1 MATQVNNTAYP
12 LASLYVGD
20 LDPSIT
26 EAQLYERFST
36 AGQVMS
42 IRVCRDQ
49 ITKQSL
55 GYAYVNFHQ
64 PADAERALDTMNF
77 DLLLGRPMRIMWSQ
91 RDPALRKSGVG
102 NVFIKNLDRTI
113 DNKALYDTFSTF
125 GNILSCK
132 IMTDDG
138 SGSKGYGFVHFE
150 TNEAAEQAIK
160 NVNNMLLNDK
170 KVYVGMFMSKGQR
183 SQMYNETTRKFTNVF
198 VKNFG
203 PDMDDTKLHD
213 MFDKYGE
220 ITSVVVARA
229 SDDGKSKGFG
239 FVNFKEP
246 EAAERAVRDLHDTE
260 YNGKKLFVGRF
271 QKRAERA
278 NVLKKLYDERKQ
290 ERNNRY
296 MGINL
301 YIKNLDDTIDDEKL
315 RKEFSSFGTITS
327 AKVMTEN
334 GRSKGFGFVCF
345 SAPEEATKAVT
356 DMNGRIVG
364 SKPLYVAL
372 AQRKDERKNHLAS
385 QYMQRLTTTRL
396 QSQQLGQMFANPANA
411 AATGIY
417 LPAALQNAATRFYP
431 AAPSFAA
438 PPVRPTPRWPGQN
451 AAAAAAAAAAA
462 RGGQV
467 PVPNTYQ
474 NYQMLNPSQPR
485 ARMPYAPSPA
495 QQAAAQAAAAAA
507 AAGIRPTGANGAQ
520 VRMNFNAVNAGNV
533 RGVPPQQLI
542 NGQPVLQRGVQNPK
556 FRGQAPNAV
565 PQGQVINNIQA
576 INVPGQEPLTTVMLA
591 SAQPQEQKQM
601 LGERLYPL
609 IHSMHP
615 EWAGKITGMLLEI
628 DNAELLHM
636 LDSRESLK
644 AKVEEAVVVLQAH
657 QTKQQQQQQQA
668 ANAQRTE

>member
-1 MATQVNNTAYP
+1 MSVNPAQPNYP

-20 LDPSIT
+20 LDADVT
-26 EAQLYERFST
+26 EAQLYDRFST
-36 AGQVMS
+36 SGQVLS

-77 DLLLGRPMRIMWSQ
+77 DTLGERPMRIMWSQ

-102 NVFIKNLDRTI
+102 NVFIKNLDKSI

-132 IMTDDG
+132 IMTDDN
-138 SGSKGYGFVHFE
+138 SNSRGYGFVHFE

-170 KVYVGMFMSKGQR
+170 KVFVGRFMTRTQR
-183 SQMYNETTRKFTNVF
+183 TEAYGSTNKRFTNVF

-203 PDMDDTKLHD
+203 EGVEDDKLKEV
-213 MFDKYGE
+213 FEKYGE
-220 ITSVVVARA
+220 ITSAVVAKGE
-229 SDDGKSKGFG
+229 DGKSKGHG
-239 FVNFKEP
+239 FVNFKDAV
-246 EAAERAVRDLHDTE
+246 AAELAVKELNESD

-271 QKRAERA
+271 QKKFERVS
-278 NVLKKLYDERKQ
+278 NLKKIHEEKKQ
-290 ERNNRY
+290 ERQNRY

-301 YIKNLDDTIDDEKL
+301 YIKNLDDTIDDERL
-315 RKEFSSFGTITS
+315 RKEFTGFGTITS

-372 AQRKDERKNHLAS
+372 AQRKEDRKNHLAS
-385 QYMQRLTTTRL
+385 QYMQRLTTSRM
-396 QSQQLGQMFANPANA
+396 QNQQINQVFANPAGPA
-411 AATGIY
+411 SIY
-417 LPAALQNAATRFYP
+417 LPTMQNAARYYP
-431 AAPSFAA
+431 TAAAGFGA
-438 PPVRPTPRWPGQN
+438 PVRPTPRWPGQTR
-451 AAAAAAAAAAA
+451 A
-462 RGGQV
+462 QV
-467 PVPNTYQ
+467 PANSYQ
-474 NYQMLNPSQPR
+474 NYQMVNAGQPR
-485 ARMPYAPSPA
+485 ARLPYNPNSGAMMRS
-495 QQAAAQAAAAAA
+495 
-507 AAGIRPTGANGAQ
+507 AGAG
-520 VRMNFNAVNAGNV
+520 VRMNFNPMGNMRMPTV
-533 RGVPPQQLI
+533 I
-542 NGQPVLQRGVQNPK
+542 NGNLGAQQMQRPQMQQKYRPQAVPTQTVGQP
-556 FRGQAPNAV
+556 APNA
-565 PQGQVINNIQA
+565 QA
-576 INVPGQEPLTTVMLA
+576 INVPGQEPLTTGMLA
-591 SAQPQEQKQM
+591 AAQPQEQKQM

-644 AKVEEAVVVLQAH
+644 AKVDEAVVVLQAH
-657 QTKQQQQQQQA
+657 QAKQVV
-668 ANAQRTE
+668 AQRQTEQ

>member
-1 MATQVNNTAYP
+1 MAQPGPTYP

-20 LDPSIT
+20 LEPDIT

-36 AGQVMS
+36 AGQVLS

-77 DLLLGRPMRIMWSQ
+77 DLLQTRPMRIMWSQ

-102 NVFIKNLDRTI
+102 NVFIKNLDKTI

-132 IMTDDG
+132 IMNDE
-138 SGSKGYGFVHFE
+138 SGNSKGYGFVHFE

-170 KVYVGMFMSKGQR
+170 KVFVGRFLSKSQR
-183 SQMYNETTRKFTNVF
+183 SEVYSEANRKFTNVF

-203 PDMDDTKLHD
+203 ETLDDDKMRE
-213 MFDKYGE
+213 MFEKYGE
-220 ITSVVVARA
+220 ITSAVVAR
-229 SDDGKSKGFG
+229 DHEGKSKGFG
-239 FVNFKEP
+239 FVNFKDTD
-246 EAAERAVRDLHDTE
+246 AADRAVKDLHDSDF
-260 YNGKKLFVGRF
+260 NGKRLFVGRF
-271 QKRAERA
+271 QKRAERSS
-278 NVLKKLYDERKQ
+278 VLKRIYEEKKQ

-301 YIKNLDDTIDDEKL
+301 YIKNLDDTIDDERL
-315 RKEFSSFGTITS
+315 RKEFLGFGTITS
-327 AKVMTEN
+327 AKVMMEN

-372 AQRKDERKNHLAS
+372 AQRKEDRKNHLAS

-396 QSQQLGQMFANPANA
+396 QNQQLGQVFPNPAGAAGIYIPTMQNA
-411 AATGIY
+411 AA
-417 LPAALQNAATRFYP
+417 RFYP
-431 AAPSFAA
+431 AAASFAA
-438 PPVRPTPRWPGQN
+438 PVRPTPRWPGQTGRN
-451 AAAAAAAAAAA
+451 QMP
-462 RGGQV
+462 G
-467 PVPNTYQ
+467 NTFQ
-474 NYQMLNPSQPR
+474 NYQMLNPNQPR
-485 ARMPYAPSPA
+485 ARMPYNPNNPNTIVRPA
-495 QQAAAQAAAAAA
+495 
-507 AAGIRPTGANGAQ
+507 ANGAI
-520 VRMNFNAVNAGNV
+520 RMNFNAVNANMRMPG
-533 RGVPPQQLI
+533 GAMLA
-542 NGQPVLQRGVQNPK
+542 NGGMPGGQ
-556 FRGQAPNAV
+556 GQAPYAQRGPQQMQKFRPQTV
-565 PQGQVINNIQA
+565 PAGAGGAGQMTQPNPQA
-576 INVPGQEPLTTVMLA
+576 INVPGQEPLTTGMLA
-591 SAQPQEQKQM
+591 AAQPQEQKQM

-644 AKVEEAVVVLQAH
+644 AKVDEAVVVLQAH
-657 QTKQQQQQQQA
+657 QAKQVVQQRQA
-668 ANAQRTE
+668 EQ

>member
-1 MATQVNNTAYP
+1 MSVNPAQPNYP

-20 LDPSIT
+20 LEPDVT
-26 EAQLYERFST
+26 EAQLYDRFAIS
-36 AGQVMS
+36 GQVLS

-77 DLLLGRPMRIMWSQ
+77 DNLGQKPMRIMWSQ

-102 NVFIKNLDRTI
+102 NVFIKNLDKTI

-132 IMTDDG
+132 IMIDEQG
-138 SGSKGYGFVHFE
+138 NSRGYGFVHFE
-150 TNEAAEQAIK
+150 TNEAAESAIK
-160 NVNNMLLNDK
+160 SVNNMLLNDK
-170 KVYVGMFMSKGQR
+170 KVYVGRFLTKGQR
-183 SQMYNETTRKFTNVF
+183 AEAGSGTVKKFTNVF

-203 PDMDDTKLHD
+203 DIMDDVKLKE
-213 MFDKYGE
+213 MFEKYGE
-220 ITSVVVARA
+220 ITSAVVAKGE
-229 SDDGKSKGFG
+229 DGKSKGYG

-246 EAAERAVRDLHDTE
+246 HEAEEAVKETHDSD

-271 QKRAERA
+271 QKRFERSA
-278 NVLKKLYDERKQ
+278 TLRKIHEEKKQ
-290 ERNNRY
+290 ERQNRY

-301 YIKNLDDTIDDEKL
+301 YIKNLDDTIDDERL
-315 RKEFSSFGTITS
+315 RKEFTPFGTITS
-327 AKVMTEN
+327 AKVMSEN

-372 AQRKDERKNHLAS
+372 AQRKEDRKNHLAS
-385 QYMQRLTTTRL
+385 QYMQRLTTTRMQNTQINQVFPGGAGPAAMYL
-396 QSQQLGQMFANPANA
+396 PTMQNPAA
-411 AATGIY
+411 RY
-417 LPAALQNAATRFYP
+417 YP
-431 AAPSFAA
+431 TAGGFAPS
-438 PPVRPTPRWPGQN
+438 VRPNPRWANQT
-451 AAAAAAAAAAA
+451 
-462 RGGQV
+462 RTQV
-467 PVPNTYQ
+467 PANTYQ
-474 NYQMLNPSQPR
+474 NYQMVNAAQPR
-485 ARMPYAPSPA
+485 GARPLYNQANPNAMMRASTTGIRSNFNNMGNIRMP
-495 QQAAAQAAAAAA
+495 
-507 AAGIRPTGANGAQ
+507 
-520 VRMNFNAVNAGNV
+520 
-533 RGVPPQQLI
+533 
-542 NGQPVLQRGVQNPK
+542 
-556 FRGQAPNAV
+556 
-565 PQGQVINNIQA
+565 QVINGALVAQQQQQQQMPRPQVQKYRPQGMNAGGNLPNPQA
-576 INVPGQEPLTTVMLA
+576 INVPGQDPLTTAMLA
-591 SAQPQEQKQM
+591 AAQPQEQKQM

-644 AKVEEAVVVLQAH
+644 AKVDEAVIVLQAH
-657 QTKQQQQQQQA
+657 QAKQVA
-668 ANAQRTE
+668 SQRQTEQ

>member
-1 MATQVNNTAYP
+1 MSVNPAGPNYP

-20 LDPSIT
+20 LEPDVT
-26 EAQLYERFST
+26 EAQLFDRFST
-36 AGQVMS
+36 AGQVLS

-55 GYAYVNFHQ
+55 GYAYVNFQQ

-77 DLLLGRPMRIMWSQ
+77 DNLGERPMRIMWSQ

-102 NVFIKNLDRTI
+102 NVFIKNLDKAI

-132 IMTDDG
+132 IMTDEH
-138 SGSKGYGFVHFE
+138 SNSRGYGFVHFE
-150 TNEAAEQAIK
+150 THEAADQAIK

-170 KVYVGMFMSKGQR
+170 KVYVGRFMTRNQR
-183 SQMYNETTRKFTNVF
+183 TEAYGSTNKRFTNVF

-203 PDMDDTKLHD
+203 EGFDDQKMRD
-213 MFDKYGE
+213 MFERFGE
-220 ITSVVVARA
+220 ITSAVVAKG
-229 SDDGKSKGFG
+229 DDGKSKGHG
-239 FVNFKEP
+239 FINFKD
-246 EAAERAVRDLHDTE
+246 AISAENAVKEMHDSE
-260 YNGKKLFVGRF
+260 LNGKKLFVGRF
-271 QKRAERA
+271 QKKFER
-278 NVLKKLYDERKQ
+278 VSTLKKMHEEKKQ
-290 ERNNRY
+290 ERHNRY

-301 YIKNLDDTIDDEKL
+301 YIKNLDDTIDDERL
-315 RKEFSSFGTITS
+315 RKEFVSFGTITS

-372 AQRKDERKNHLAS
+372 AQRKEDRKNHLAS

-396 QSQQLGQMFANPANA
+396 QNQQISQVFTNPAGA
-411 AATGIY
+411 AGIY
-417 LPAALQNAATRFYP
+417 LPAAMQNAATRFYP
-431 AAPSFAA
+431 AANSFAA
-438 PPVRPTPRWPGQN
+438 PVRPTPRWPGQT
-451 AAAAAAAAAAA
+451 
-462 RGGQV
+462 RGQV
-467 PVPNTYQ
+467 PANTYQ
-474 NYQMLNPSQPR
+474 NYQIVNGGQPR
-485 ARMPYAPSPA
+485 GRMPYNPA
-495 QQAAAQAAAAAA
+495 NPAAM
-507 AAGIRPTGANGAQ
+507 IRSTGANG
-520 VRMNFNAVNAGNV
+520 VRMNFNTMGNIRMPTV
-533 RGVPPQQLI
+533 I
-542 NGQPVLQRGVQNPK
+542 NGQMAAQQQQMQRPQMPKYRQQTAQQVGQPANP
-556 FRGQAPNAV
+556 QT
-565 PQGQVINNIQA
+565 
-576 INVPGQEPLTTVMLA
+576 INVPGQEPLTTGMLA
-591 SAQPQEQKQM
+591 AAQPQEQKQM

-644 AKVEEAVVVLQAH
+644 AKVDEAVVVLQAH
-657 QTKQQQQQQQA
+657 QAKQVVVQRQA
-668 ANAQRTE
+668 EQ

>member
-1 MATQVNNTAYP
+1 MANPAQPNYP

-20 LDPSIT
+20 LDADIT
-26 EAQLYERFST
+26 EAQLYERFSA
-36 AGQVMS
+36 AGQVLS

-77 DLLLGRPMRIMWSQ
+77 DNLSGRPMRIMWSQ

-102 NVFIKNLDRTI
+102 NVFIKNLDKSI

-132 IMTDDG
+132 IMIDENG
-138 SGSKGYGFVHFE
+138 GSKGYGFVHFE

-160 NVNNMLLNDK
+160 QVNNMLLNDK
-170 KVYVGMFMSKGQR
+170 KVFVGKFMSKTQR
-183 SQMYNETTRKFTNVF
+183 AESNSMVNKKFTNVY

-203 PDMDDTKLHD
+203 EQMDDNVFRD
-213 MFDKYGE
+213 MFEKYGE
-220 ITSVVVARA
+220 ITSAVVSRDHEGKAR
-229 SDDGKSKGFG
+229 GFG
-239 FVNFKEP
+239 FVNYKEP
-246 EAAERAVRDLHDTE
+246 EAAELAVQELHDTE
-260 YNGKKLFVGRF
+260 LNGKKLFVGRF
-271 QKRAERA
+271 QKKAERVS
-278 NVLKKLYDERKQ
+278 VLRKMHEEKKQ

-301 YIKNLDDTIDDEKL
+301 YIKNLDDTIDDERL

-372 AQRKDERKNHLAS
+372 AQRKEDRKNHLAS

-396 QSQQLGQMFANPANA
+396 QNQQLGQVFPPGGASS
-411 AATGIY
+411 IY
-417 LPAALQNAATRFYP
+417 LPTMQNPAARFYP
-431 AAPSFAA
+431 SAGFPAQ
-438 PPVRPTPRWPGQN
+438 VRPTPRWSGQ
-451 AAAAAAAAAAA
+451 A
-462 RGGQV
+462 RAQV
-467 PVPNTYQ
+467 PGNTYQ
-474 NYQMLNPSQPR
+474 NYQMVNPGQPR
-485 ARMPYAPSPA
+485 ARLPFNPANAGMVRPTNGNAVRMNYNQMGNMRMPVVNGSQPA
-495 QQAAAQAAAAAA
+495 QTQGQPQANQMAQRGPQMPKYRPQQVPGAPAQAA
-507 AAGIRPTGANGAQ
+507 
-520 VRMNFNAVNAGNV
+520 
-533 RGVPPQQLI
+533 
-542 NGQPVLQRGVQNPK
+542 NP
-556 FRGQAPNAV
+556 A
-565 PQGQVINNIQA
+565 QA
-576 INVPGQEPLTTVMLA
+576 INVPGQEPLTSGMLA
-591 SAQPQEQKQM
+591 AAQPQEQKQM

-615 EWAGKITGMLLEI
+615 DWAGKITGMLLEI

-636 LDSRESLK
+636 LESRESLR
-644 AKVEEAVVVLQAH
+644 AKVDEAVVVLQAH
-657 QTKQQQQQQQA
+657 QVKQQQA
-668 ANAQRTE
+668 AAAAQRQTEQ

>member
-1 MATQVNNTAYP
+1 MSVNPAAPNYP

-20 LDPSIT
+20 LDADVT
-26 EAQLYERFST
+26 EAQLYDRFS
-36 AGQVMS
+36 ASGQVLS

-77 DLLLGRPMRIMWSQ
+77 DSLGERPMRIMWSQ

-102 NVFIKNLDRTI
+102 NVFIKNLDKSI

-132 IMTDDG
+132 IMTDDQTN
-138 SGSKGYGFVHFE
+138 SRGYGFVHFE

-170 KVYVGMFMSKGQR
+170 KVFVGRFMTR
-183 SQMYNETTRKFTNVF
+183 SQRTEAYGTTNKRFTNVF

-203 PDMDDTKLHD
+203 NNMEDDKLQE
-213 MFDKYGE
+213 MFAKFGE
-220 ITSVVVARA
+220 ITSAVCAKGE
-229 SDDGKSKGFG
+229 DGKSKGHG
-239 FVNFKEP
+239 FVNFKDAASAE
-246 EAAERAVRDLHDTE
+246 EAVNALHESDFLD
-260 YNGKKLFVGRF
+260 KKLFVGRF
-271 QKRAERA
+271 QKKFER
-278 NVLKKLYDERKQ
+278 VSTLKKIHEEKKQ
-290 ERNNRY
+290 ERQNRY

-301 YIKNLDDTIDDEKL
+301 YIKNLDDTIDDERL
-315 RKEFSSFGTITS
+315 RKEFTSFGTITS

-372 AQRKDERKNHLAS
+372 AQRKEDRKNHLAS
-385 QYMQRLTTTRL
+385 QYMQRLTTSRM
-396 QSQQLGQMFANPANA
+396 QNQQINQVFAQNPAGGPA
-411 AATGIY
+411 GMY
-417 LPAALQNAATRFYP
+417 LPAMQNAARFYP
-431 AAPSFAA
+431 SAAGGAA
-438 PPVRPTPRWPGQN
+438 GGLGFNTPVRPTPRWPGQT
-451 AAAAAAAAAAA
+451 
-462 RGGQV
+462 RPQQLPG
-467 PVPNTYQ
+467 NTYQ
-474 NYQMLNPSQPR
+474 NYQMVNPSQPR
-485 ARMPYAPSPA
+485 ARLPYNPA
-495 QQAAAQAAAAAA
+495 NSGMMRSSAS
-507 AAGIRPTGANGAQ
+507 G
-520 VRMNFNAVNAGNV
+520 VRMNFNPMGNMRMPTV
-533 RGVPPQQLI
+533 I
-542 NGQPVLQRGVQNPK
+542 NGQIQQQQMQQQQRPLPNQMQQQQQIQLQQQQQQQQKYR
-556 FRGQAPNAV
+556 
-565 PQGQVINNIQA
+565 PQSALPAQQGATIPASGAAAAQA
-576 INVPGQEPLTTVMLA
+576 INVPGQEPLTTNMLA
-591 SAQPQEQKQM
+591 AAQPQEQKQM

-644 AKVEEAVVVLQAH
+644 AKVDEAVVVLQAH
-657 QTKQQQQQQQA
+657 QAKQA
-668 ANAQRTE
+668 VAQRQPEQ

>member
-1 MATQVNNTAYP
+1 MATQANNAAYP

-26 EAQLYERFST
+26 EATLFERFST

-77 DLLLGRPMRIMWSQ
+77 DLLMGRPMRIMWSQ

-102 NVFIKNLDRTI
+102 NVFIKNLDRSI

-132 IMTDDG
+132 IMTDEQG
-138 SGSKGYGFVHFE
+138 NSKGYGFVHFE

-170 KVYVGMFMSKGQR
+170 KVYVGMFMSKTQR
-183 SQMYNETTRKFTNVF
+183 SEVYSEATRKFTNVF

-203 PDMDDTKLHD
+203 DSMDDNKLKD
-213 MFDKYGE
+213 MFEKYGD
-220 ITSVVVARA
+220 ITSAVCAKA
-229 SDDGKSKGFG
+229 DDGKSKGFG

-246 EAAERAVRDLHDTE
+246 EAAERAVKALHDSDF
-260 YNGKKLFVGRF
+260 NGKKLFVGRF
-271 QKRAERA
+271 QKKAERS

-315 RKEFSSFGTITS
+315 RKEFASFGTITS

-451 AAAAAAAAAAA
+451 AAAAAAAAAA

-467 PVPNTYQ
+467 PVPSTYQ

-485 ARMPYAPSPA
+485 ARMPYAPA
-495 QQAAAQAAAAAA
+495 AQAAAAAAAAA
-507 AAGIRPTGANGAQ
+507 AAGIRPSGANGGQ
-520 VRMNFNAVNAGNV
+520 VRMNFNAVNANHV
-533 RGVPPQQLI
+533 RGMPSGQQGVM
-542 NGQPVLQRGVQNPK
+542 NGANAGQQPVIQRGVQNPK
-556 FRGQAPNAV
+556 FRGQQGPAV
-565 PQGQVINNIQA
+565 VSTGQVMNNIQA
-576 INVPGQEPLTTVMLA
+576 INVPGQEPLTTGMLA
-591 SAQPQEQKQM
+591 AAQPQEQKQM

-657 QTKQQQQQQQA
+657 QSKQQQ
-668 ANAQRTE
+668 ANAQRQAE

>member
-1 MATQVNNTAYP
+1 MSVNPAGPNYP

-20 LDPSIT
+20 LDPDVT
-26 EAQLYERFST
+26 EAQLYDRFSQ
-36 AGQVMS
+36 AGQVLS

-77 DLLLGRPMRIMWSQ
+77 DPMGERPMRIMWSQ

-102 NVFIKNLDRTI
+102 NVFIKNLDKSI

-132 IMTDDG
+132 IMTDEH
-138 SGSKGYGFVHFE
+138 SNSRGYGFVHFE

-170 KVYVGMFMSKGQR
+170 KVYVGRFMTKTQR
-183 SQMYNETTRKFTNVF
+183 AEAYGTANKRFTNVF

-203 PDMDDTKLHD
+203 DVMDDVKLRE

-220 ITSVVVARA
+220 ITSAVVAKG
-229 SDDGKSKGFG
+229 DEGKSKGHG
-239 FVNFKEP
+239 FINFKD
-246 EAAERAVRDLHDTE
+246 AASAEHAVREMHDSDF
-260 YNGKKLFVGRF
+260 NGKKLFVGRF
-271 QKRAERA
+271 QKKFERA
-278 NVLKKLYDERKQ
+278 SALKKMHEEKKQ

-301 YIKNLDDTIDDEKL
+301 YIKNLDDTIDDERL
-315 RKEFSSFGTITS
+315 RKEFVSFGTITS
-327 AKVMTEN
+327 AKVMMEN

-372 AQRKDERKNHLAS
+372 AQRKEDRKNHLAS

-396 QSQQLGQMFANPANA
+396 QNQQISQVFTNPGA
-411 AATGIY
+411 GIY
-417 LPAALQNAATRFYP
+417 LPSMQNAAARFYP
-431 AAPSFAA
+431 AATSFNA
-438 PPVRPTPRWPGQN
+438 PVRPTPRWPGQT
-451 AAAAAAAAAAA
+451 A
-462 RGGQV
+462 RAQV
-467 PVPNTYQ
+467 PANTYQ
-474 NYQMLNPSQPR
+474 NYQMVNAGQPR
-485 ARMPYAPSPA
+485 VRLPYNPA
-495 QQAAAQAAAAAA
+495 NPNAMIRTPGG
-507 AAGIRPTGANGAQ
+507 AGG
-520 VRMNFNAVNAGNV
+520 VRMNFNTMGNIRMPTVINGTLAGQQAMQ
-533 RGVPPQQLI
+533 RPQQPMQQQKFRQTVPPQQM
-542 NGQPVLQRGVQNPK
+542 NTMPANVPANP
-556 FRGQAPNAV
+556 
-565 PQGQVINNIQA
+565 QA

-591 SAQPQEQKQM
+591 AAQPQEQKQM

-644 AKVEEAVVVLQAH
+644 AKVDEAVVVLQAH
-657 QTKQQQQQQQA
+657 QAKQA
-668 ANAQRTE
+668 AVQRQAEQ

>member
-1 MATQVNNTAYP
+1 MSVNPAGPNYP

-20 LDPSIT
+20 LDPDVT
-26 EAQLYERFST
+26 EAQLFDRFST
-36 AGQVMS
+36 SGQVLS

-77 DLLLGRPMRIMWSQ
+77 DLLGERPMRIMWSQ

-102 NVFIKNLDRTI
+102 NVFIKNLDKSI

-132 IMTDDG
+132 IMTDEH
-138 SGSKGYGFVHFE
+138 SNSRGYGFVHFE
-150 TNEAAEQAIK
+150 THEAADQAIK

-170 KVYVGMFMSKGQR
+170 KVYVGRFMTRTQR
-183 SQMYNETTRKFTNVF
+183 TEAYGSTNKRFTNVF

-203 PDMDDTKLHD
+203 DIIDDQKLRE
-213 MFDKYGE
+213 MFEKYGE
-220 ITSVVVARA
+220 ITSAVVAKG
-229 SDDGKSKGFG
+229 DDGKSKGHG
-239 FVNFKEP
+239 FINFKD
-246 EAAERAVRDLHDTE
+246 AISAELAVKEMHDSD

-271 QKRAERA
+271 QKKFER
-278 NVLKKLYDERKQ
+278 VSTLKKIHEEKKQ
-290 ERNNRY
+290 ERHNRY

-301 YIKNLDDTIDDEKL
+301 YIKNLDDTIDDERL
-315 RKEFSSFGTITS
+315 RKEFVSFGTITS
-327 AKVMTEN
+327 AKVMMEN

-372 AQRKDERKNHLAS
+372 AQRKEDRKNHLAS

-396 QSQQLGQMFANPANA
+396 QNQQISQVFTNPAGA
-411 AATGIY
+411 AGIY
-417 LPAALQNAATRFYP
+417 LPTMQNAATRFYP
-431 AAPSFAA
+431 ASSGFTA
-438 PPVRPTPRWPGQN
+438 PVRPTPRWPGQTR
-451 AAAAAAAAAAA
+451 A
-462 RGGQV
+462 QV
-467 PVPNTYQ
+467 PGNTYQ
-474 NYQMLNPSQPR
+474 NYQMVNPGQPR
-485 ARMPYAPSPA
+485 VRLPYNPA
-495 QQAAAQAAAAAA
+495 NPNAM
-507 AAGIRPTGANGAQ
+507 IRTTGSGG
-520 VRMNFNAVNAGNV
+520 VRMNFNTMGNIRMPTV
-533 RGVPPQQLI
+533 INGSVPGQQNLRPQQPMQQKYRQAVPAQQQVGGL
-542 NGQPVLQRGVQNPK
+542 NQG
-556 FRGQAPNAV
+556 APN
-565 PQGQVINNIQA
+565 PQA

-591 SAQPQEQKQM
+591 AAQPQEQKQM

-644 AKVEEAVVVLQAH
+644 AKVDEAVVVLQAH
-657 QTKQQQQQQQA
+657 QAKQVVSQRQA
-668 ANAQRTE
+668 EQ